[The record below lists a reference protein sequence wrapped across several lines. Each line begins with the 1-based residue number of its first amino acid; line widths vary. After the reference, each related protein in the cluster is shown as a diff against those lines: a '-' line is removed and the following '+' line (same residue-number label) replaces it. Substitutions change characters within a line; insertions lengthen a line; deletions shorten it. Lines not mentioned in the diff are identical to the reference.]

1 MFLPASRTDFFLLI
15 SSLLLPVGDG
25 TILKYW
31 FKTRSIRVAQQ
42 LFVSKIAFLSSQ
54 FEAKEKSAERFIDI
68 FDPRDVFFFLYTRE
82 NKDVPEGLVI
92 SNSRL
97 LKNSNYLDPKKETKI
112 FIHGYVDSPNK
123 PLFLAIKDAYLRAG
137 DYNVILVDWSINA
150 GVINYLR
157 AAIKSKLV
165 GQLVGRFVDLTKLQK
180 VHIIG
185 HSLGAH
191 AAGFAGKT
199 SKRTINRITGLDPAG
214 PAFHHTRNMPEKRL
228 DKNDA
233 QFTDVIYT
241 NAGKEDG
248 LYFGLDFSVG
258 HANFYVNGGGSQPEC
273 RFIINL
279 IGLMEA
285 VCSHSAAVIHFMNSI
300 GPNKFIATSCRK
312 PSSRTELMGE
322 NASA

>member
-1 MFLPASRTDFFLLI
+1 MFFPVSRTDFFLLI

-25 TILKYW
+25 TIFKYW
-31 FKTRSIRVAQQ
+31 YETRSVRLAQPF
-42 LFVSKIAFLSSQ
+42 FVSKIAFLSSQ
-54 FEAKEKSAERFIDI
+54 FEAKEKSAERLIDI
-68 FDPRDVFFFLYTRE
+68 FDPRNVFFFLYTRK
-82 NKDVPEGLVI
+82 NKDVPEGLVV

-97 LKNSNYLDPKKETKI
+97 LKNSKYLDPKKETKI

-123 PLFLAIKDAYLRAG
+123 PIFLAIKDAYLRAG
-137 DYNVILVDWSINA
+137 DYNVILVDWSIYA
-150 GVINYLR
+150 GVINYFR
-157 AAIKSKLV
+157 AARKSKLV

-199 SKRTINRITGLDPAG
+199 SKRNINRITGLDPAG
-214 PAFHHTRNMPEKRL
+214 PAFHHTKNMPEERL

-248 LYFGLDFSVG
+248 LHFGLDFSVG

-279 IGLMEA
+279 IGKLVKYKM
-285 VCSHSAAVIHFMNSI
+285 VICVKSPFY
-300 GPNKFIATSCRK
+300 PV
-312 PSSRTELMGE
+312 
-322 NASA
+322 